1 MKIRYQ
7 LLSVISLIFI
17 IFACKQG
24 GNPVELR
31 RASLALADGS
41 PISQTTTDE
50 YNPYVVKMSDG
61 YLMLVFGSDR
71 SCGGCTAGTHNIFV
85 ARSVA
90 AYNNDQKIPAF
101 NAPVVMTIAATP
113 LNYSGA
119 VTFAATSS
127 GANLRI
133 FLNNTL
139 GIIQYA
145 DFSPAGP
152 TYNAASL
159 TSIVNSIWRKTT
171 IVGIDDTGTGIYA
184 RSSSGSVYWF
194 NPAIINITLTAMT
207 GTGYTAVAR
216 VAPAQ
221 SGIQDGYLT
230 LANGTVSA
238 ASYASAGSTL
248 TKLQTTIGNSKVTAK
263 SISIAHTGNPTG
275 DFIVLSASDVGKTSQ
290 DLYLADGMT
299 PAQLWAEV
307 NSKPASGIS
316 ALPSAISG
324 LYAWF
329 DFDGNLND
337 LSGNANT
344 AYIPTAPFSGAAPAY
359 TTDRYGNPTSAAAF
373 NGTTHYVGT
382 NFVAKCDQ
390 DYTIAFWVKTAQTVT
405 EKSIMGYQGGPAANP
420 GLRIFMA
427 AGGATSMYA
436 FYQAGGA
443 NTDNI
448 NGSAANLVAG
458 VWKHVAYVHDSVARK
473 GRFYVDGVAGALAAN
488 TGPTTNCAGIAC
500 TCSGVSPV
508 TGAQQWWFGSGTGT
522 NQPFAIGFAYNAQFF
537 SGDLDQVF
545 FLNRQLTAAE
555 IQVLATQ

>member
-7 LLSVISLIFI
+7 LLSVISLIVIF
-17 IFACKQG
+17 FACKQG
-24 GNPVELR
+24 ASPAELR

-50 YNPYVVKMSDG
+50 YNPYIVKMSDG

-113 LNYSGA
+113 LNYSSA

-127 GANLRI
+127 GTNLRI

-207 GTGYTAVAR
+207 GTGYTTVAR

-248 TKLQTTIGNSKVTAK
+248 TKLQTTISNSKVTAK
-263 SISIAHTGNPTG
+263 SISIAHTGNQTG
-275 DFIVLSASDVGKTSQ
+275 DFIVLSASDVGKTLQ

-307 NSKPASGIS
+307 NSKPASGIAS
-316 ALPSAISG
+316 LPAAASDI
-324 LYAWF
+324 YAWYEL
-329 DFDGNLND
+329 DGGRTD
-337 LSGNANT
+337 A
-344 AYIPTAPFSGAAPAY
+344 SGAGNHGLLTMGGFTGIELTY
-359 TTDRYGNPTSAAAF
+359 TATDRNGTANAAASF
-373 NGTTHYVGT
+373 NGTNQY
-382 NFVAKCDQ
+382 FVNSFLAKCDQ
-390 DYTIAFWVKTAQTVT
+390 SFSVSMWIKPAQIAAQR
-405 EKSIMGYQGGPAANP
+405 SLMGFQVSAGLNPGFTLNAEAGGGVATQSFFVADGNNVDNTYAVSAAGLLAIGQWAHFAYVNDSATRSATLYVNGAVVATTTHVNGGP
-420 GLRIFMA
+420 LRC
-427 AGGATSMYA
+427 S
-436 FYQAGGA
+436 
-443 NTDNI
+443 
-448 NGSAANLVAG
+448 GS
-458 VWKHVAYVHDSVARK
+458 Y
-473 GRFYVDGVAGALAAN
+473 
-488 TGPTTNCAGIAC
+488 C

-508 TGAQQWWFGSGTGT
+508 SGVQQWYSATPLT
-522 NQPFAIGFAYNAQFF
+522 IGYAYRGYF
-537 SGDLDQVF
+537 SGVMDQIAIF
-545 FLNRQLTAAE
+545 NRKLTVAE
-555 IQVLATQ
+555 IQTLATQ